1 MNSVEKMKTLAAFD
15 NYEALVD
22 YFVESTG
29 IFFPKMAAGRGEFF
43 RGFSQWLSHLRTSKP
58 QAVITPDPAQGLAL
72 PNAMQILTSALNQ
85 SGKSA
90 SEEEACMLIEKYGL
104 TTNIL
109 TQPVSTLSGG
119 ELLLLNF
126 AKAEAQCS
134 HVKALSACSPVFW
147 LNRTRHKYW
156 FNLCRHYESFNKT
169 VDVLILRGDE
179 LDTNAVSDNFPLV
192 EPLPVNLLIERP
204 LVNFPEIQFP
214 VFHAA
219 SKLLYSW
226 ASETNEVFSPVLLTG
241 DNGVGKSIFARL
253 LAGILPVS
261 SGRAFI
267 NTPGGNRIVRL
278 LFQEAITQ
286 LFALSPFE
294 YLKRVFS
301 ASGALLSE
309 ATRLFR
315 ELMLA
320 VCPENASETNQNANS
335 LLAGKA
341 CLIAARLAE
350 KPALLLLDEPG
361 WGLSRQDAGRLV
373 FNTCRLAH
381 RLGTGVG
388 IISHQPEWHA
398 FAASNLKLKKIAP
411 EQVEISHERL

>member
-1 MNSVEKMKTLAAFD
+1 MNSAEKKITVSAFAT
-15 NYEALVD
+15 YERLVD
-22 YFVESTG
+22 HFVQSTG
-29 IFFPKMAAGRGEFF
+29 IFFPKIAAGRNEFF
-43 RGFSQWLSHLRTSKP
+43 KGFSHWLNGSRQSMP
-58 QAVITPDPAQGLAL
+58 GAVITPDPSQGLAL
-72 PNAMQILTSALNQ
+72 PNAMQILTSALNHPDVS
-85 SGKSA
+85 SG
-90 SEEEACMLIEKYGL
+90 EAGAAMLVEKYGL
-104 TTNIL
+104 TAKML

-126 AKAEAQCS
+126 AKAEAQCG
-134 HVKALSACSPVFW
+134 HVKALTACNPVFW
-147 LNRTRHKYW
+147 LNPARHKHW
-156 FNLCRHYESFNKT
+156 LNLCRHYEARERP
-169 VDVLILRGDE
+169 VDVLILRGDQ
-179 LDTNAVSDNFPLV
+179 LDTPAESDRFASV
-192 EPLPVNLLIERP
+192 DPLPVNLSVDMP

-219 SKLLYSW
+219 SRLQYSW
-226 ASETNEVFSPVLLTG
+226 PSETQKILSPFLLTG

-261 SGRAFI
+261 SGRVAII
-267 NTPGGNRIVRL
+267 NQDGNRNVRL

-286 LFALSPFE
+286 LFTLSPFG

-301 ASGALLSE
+301 ASRLLLDE
-309 ATRLFR
+309 ATGLFR

-320 VCPENASETNQNANS
+320 VRPDDLSEDKPAWSS

-350 KPALLLLDEPG
+350 KPALILLDEPG
-361 WGLSRQDAGRLV
+361 WGLSRHDAGNLV
-373 FNTCRLAH
+373 FHSCRLAH

-388 IISHQPEWHA
+388 IISHQPGWHD

-411 EQVEISHERL
+411 EQVEISHERI